1 LTKKNPLRVFLFSL
15 FVLSS
20 LPSLSQENEI
30 DSLASIINSCQPLDG
45 DSCETVIQELIESV
59 ENSSNQRLY
68 TYLLIHAGTAY
79 SGIGDFEKAEQL
91 LIEAKTISES
101 IGAADLN
108 ANSIDLLGT
117 TALMKGDYEQ
127 AISYFVS
134 SAKIWEELGDKAEL
148 ANVYLHA
155 STVFFNTNEL
165 KKSQY
170 YDRLVKD
177 IAEELDDDQLCMQV
191 MASSA
196 LNSMTY
202 GINYYLQNE
211 PDTAKLQTSL
221 DTLDFYFKKSEVE
234 YYEGLDF
241 ARKIGSQI
249 DELSLLNNLVVLTLN
264 MENNEKA
271 LEIAKKSEILSEV
284 IGDVNQIIQSKV
296 NIGSAYRRLG
306 KLDLAVEYGEE
317 SLALAKKNGLERKE
331 YVAKRTLYELYK
343 QMDNFSNA
351 NILLEEISAYDLRT
365 GNIERNKAIAE
376 IDAQYQLV
384 KKEKKII
391 ELGITNT
398 KTERQRNAITLG
410 ALLLSIFAF
419 LTFIFVKARRE
430 RNDKIE
436 FTEAL
441 ISAQEE
447 ERKRI
452 SRDLHDGVGQSLL
465 LMKKQMVSNHEVT
478 IENQQMISDTLEEV
492 RTISRDLHPFQLE
505 KFGITAS
512 INNVIEKVERSTELF
527 ISKEIINI
535 DEFIL
540 KRNQIHV
547 FRAIQEGLNNIIKH
561 AEATAARITIVE
573 KGTEL
578 VMKIADNGKG
588 YDHGSALIKSKS
600 LGLRTM
606 QERISSIGG
615 RIKTDK
621 NVPSGTILTFTIPK
635 TS

>member
-1 LTKKNPLRVFLFSL
+1 MRVFLFSL

-296 NIGSAYRRLG
+296 NIGSVYRRLG
-306 KLDLAVEYGEE
+306 KLDLAVKYGEE
-317 SLALAKKNGLERKE
+317 SLVLARKSKLERKE

-430 RNDKIE
+430 RNDKIQ

-535 DEFIL
+535 DAFIL

-615 RIKTDK
+615 RLKT
-621 NVPSGTILTFTIPK
+621 NQNIPSGTILTFTIPK

>member
-430 RNDKIE
+430 RTDKIE

>member
-1 LTKKNPLRVFLFSL
+1 MRVFLFSL
-15 FVLSS
+15 FVISS

-30 DSLASIINSCQPLDG
+30 DSLSQIINTCLPLDG
-45 DSCETVIQELIESV
+45 DSCQTVIQELIKSV
-59 ENSSNQRLY
+59 ENSSNQLLY
-68 TYLLIHAGTAY
+68 AHILIYAGEAY
-79 SGIGDFEKAEQL
+79 SDIGDFDKGERL
-91 LIEAKTISES
+91 LIKAKTISES
-101 IGAADLN
+101 IGAAALN
-108 ANSIDLLGT
+108 ANSTDLLGII
-117 TALMKGDYEQ
+117 ALGQGNYQE
-127 AISYFVS
+127 AISYFVG
-134 SAKIWEELGDKAEL
+134 SAKKWEEIGNKAEL
-148 ANVYLHA
+148 AKVYSHSA
-155 STVFFNTNEL
+155 TVFFNINEL
-165 KKSQY
+165 KKAQH
-170 YDRLVKD
+170 YDSLIKD
-177 IAEELDDDQLCMQV
+177 IAEELDDDQLRMDIL
-191 MASSA
+191 ANTA
-196 LNSMTY
+196 LYSMTY
-202 GINYYLQNE
+202 GINYYLKNE
-211 PDTAKLQTSL
+211 QDTSNLQTTL
-221 DTLDFYFKKSEVE
+221 DTLDFYFNKSEVE

-241 ARKIGSQI
+241 AKKIGSQI
-249 DELSLLNNLVVLTLN
+249 AELSLLNNLIALTLN

-271 LEIAKKSEILSEV
+271 LHLAEKSEILSEL

-296 NIGSAYRRLG
+296 NIGSVYRRLG
-306 KLDLAVEYGEE
+306 KLDLAVKYGEE
-317 SLALAKKNGLERKE
+317 SLVLARKSKLERKE
-331 YVAKRTLYELYK
+331 YIAQRTLYELYK

-391 ELGITNT
+391 ELGITNI
-398 KTERQRNAITLG
+398 KTERQRNAIILG

-535 DEFIL
+535 DAFIL

-588 YDHGSALIKSKS
+588 YDHESALIKSKS

-615 RIKTDK
+615 RLKT
-621 NVPSGTILTFTIPK
+621 NQNIPSGTILTFTIPK

>member
-535 DEFIL
+535 DAFIL

>member
-1 LTKKNPLRVFLFSL
+1 MRVFLFSL
-15 FVLSS
+15 FVISS

-30 DSLASIINSCQPLDG
+30 DSLIQIINTCLPLDG
-45 DSCETVIQELIESV
+45 DSCQTVIQELIKSV

-68 TYLLIHAGTAY
+68 AYILIYAGEAY
-79 SGIGDFEKAEQL
+79 SDIGDFDKGERL
-91 LIEAKTISES
+91 LIKAKTISES
-101 IGAADLN
+101 IGATALD
-108 ANSIDLLGT
+108 ANSTDLLGII
-117 TALMKGDYEQ
+117 ALGQGNYQE
-127 AISYFVS
+127 AISYFVG
-134 SAKIWEELGDKAEL
+134 SAKKWEETGNKAEL
-148 ANVYLHA
+148 AKVYSHSA
-155 STVFFNTNEL
+155 TVFFNINEL
-165 KKSQY
+165 KKAQHYES
-170 YDRLVKD
+170 LIKD
-177 IAEELDDDQLCMQV
+177 IAEELDDDQLRV
-191 MASSA
+191 DVLANTA
-196 LNSMTY
+196 LYSMTY
-202 GINYYLQNE
+202 GINYYLKNE
-211 PDTAKLQTSL
+211 QDTSNLQTTL
-221 DTLDFYFKKSEVE
+221 DTLDFYFNKSEVE

-249 DELSLLNNLVVLTLN
+249 AELSLLNNLIALTLN

-271 LEIAKKSEILSEV
+271 LQLAKKSEILSEV

-296 NIGSAYRRLG
+296 NIGSVYRRLG
-306 KLDLAVEYGEE
+306 KLDLAVKYGEE
-317 SLALAKKNGLERKE
+317 SLVLARKSKLERKE

-430 RNDKIE
+430 RNDKIQ

-465 LMKKQMVSNHEVT
+465 LMKRQMVSNHEVT

-535 DEFIL
+535 DAFIL

-615 RIKTDK
+615 RLKT
-621 NVPSGTILTFTIPK
+621 NQNIPSGTILTFTIPK

>member
-15 FVLSS
+15 FLLSS

>member
-1 LTKKNPLRVFLFSL
+1 M
-15 FVLSS
+15 
-20 LPSLSQENEI
+20 
-30 DSLASIINSCQPLDG
+30 
-45 DSCETVIQELIESV
+45 LI
-59 ENSSNQRLY
+59 L
-68 TYLLIHAGTAY
+68 
-79 SGIGDFEKAEQL
+79 
-91 LIEAKTISES
+91 
-101 IGAADLN
+101 
-108 ANSIDLLGT
+108 
-117 TALMKGDYEQ
+117 
-127 AISYFVS
+127 
-134 SAKIWEELGDKAEL
+134 
-148 ANVYLHA
+148 
-155 STVFFNTNEL
+155 
-165 KKSQY
+165 
-170 YDRLVKD
+170 
-177 IAEELDDDQLCMQV
+177 
-191 MASSA
+191 
-196 LNSMTY
+196 
-202 GINYYLQNE
+202 
-211 PDTAKLQTSL
+211 
-221 DTLDFYFKKSEVE
+221 
-234 YYEGLDF
+234 
-241 ARKIGSQI
+241 ARK
-249 DELSLLNNLVVLTLN
+249 
-264 MENNEKA
+264 
-271 LEIAKKSEILSEV
+271 
-284 IGDVNQIIQSKV
+284 SK
-296 NIGSAYRRLG
+296 
-306 KLDLAVEYGEE
+306 
-317 SLALAKKNGLERKE
+317 LERKE

-430 RNDKIE
+430 RNDKIQ

-465 LMKKQMVSNHEVT
+465 LMKRQMVSNHEVT

-535 DEFIL
+535 DAFIL

-615 RIKTDK
+615 RLKT
-621 NVPSGTILTFTIPK
+621 NQNTFRLEQ
-635 TS
+635 S

>member
-1 LTKKNPLRVFLFSL
+1 MLVPF
-15 FVLSS
+15 
-20 LPSLSQENEI
+20 
-30 DSLASIINSCQPLDG
+30 
-45 DSCETVIQELIESV
+45 
-59 ENSSNQRLY
+59 
-68 TYLLIHAGTAY
+68 
-79 SGIGDFEKAEQL
+79 
-91 LIEAKTISES
+91 
-101 IGAADLN
+101 
-108 ANSIDLLGT
+108 
-117 TALMKGDYEQ
+117 
-127 AISYFVS
+127 
-134 SAKIWEELGDKAEL
+134 
-148 ANVYLHA
+148 
-155 STVFFNTNEL
+155 FFNTNEL

-177 IAEELDDDQLCMQV
+177 IAEELDDDQLRIQV

-221 DTLDFYFKKSEVE
+221 DTLDFYFKNSEVE

-249 DELSLLNNLVVLTLN
+249 DEISLLNNLVVLSLN

-317 SLALAKKNGLERKE
+317 SLVLAKKNGLERKE

-398 KTERQRNAITLG
+398 KTERQRNAIILG

-430 RNDKIE
+430 RNDKIQ

-441 ISAQEE
+441 IFAQEE

-535 DEFIL
+535 DAFIL

-561 AEATAARITIVE
+561 AEATAARVTIVE

-588 YDHGSALIKSKS
+588 YDHGSALIKSES

-615 RIKTDK
+615 RLKTDQ

>member
-1 LTKKNPLRVFLFSL
+1 MRVFLFSL
-15 FVLSS
+15 FVISS

-30 DSLASIINSCQPLDG
+30 DSLSQIINTCLPLDG
-45 DSCETVIQELIESV
+45 DSCQTVIQELIKSV
-59 ENSSNQRLY
+59 ENSSNQLLY
-68 TYLLIHAGTAY
+68 AHILIYAGEAY
-79 SGIGDFEKAEQL
+79 SDIGDFDKGERL
-91 LIEAKTISES
+91 LIKAKTISES
-101 IGAADLN
+101 IGAAALN
-108 ANSIDLLGT
+108 ANSTDLLGII
-117 TALMKGDYEQ
+117 ALGQGNYQE
-127 AISYFVS
+127 AISYFVG
-134 SAKIWEELGDKAEL
+134 SAKKWEETGNKAEL
-148 ANVYLHA
+148 AKVYSHSA
-155 STVFFNTNEL
+155 TVFFNINEL
-165 KKSQY
+165 KKAQH
-170 YDRLVKD
+170 YDSLIKD
-177 IAEELDDDQLCMQV
+177 IAEELDDDQLRMDIL
-191 MASSA
+191 ANTA
-196 LNSMTY
+196 LYSMTY
-202 GINYYLQNE
+202 GINYYLKNE
-211 PDTAKLQTSL
+211 QDTSNLQTTL
-221 DTLDFYFKKSEVE
+221 DTLDFYFNKSEVE

-249 DELSLLNNLVVLTLN
+249 AELSLLNNLIALTLN

-535 DEFIL
+535 DAFIL

-561 AEATAARITIVE
+561 AEATAARVTIVE

-615 RIKTDK
+615 RLKT
-621 NVPSGTILTFTIPK
+621 NQNIPSGTILTFTIPK

>member
-1 LTKKNPLRVFLFSL
+1 
-15 FVLSS
+15 
-20 LPSLSQENEI
+20 
-30 DSLASIINSCQPLDG
+30 
-45 DSCETVIQELIESV
+45 
-59 ENSSNQRLY
+59 
-68 TYLLIHAGTAY
+68 
-79 SGIGDFEKAEQL
+79 
-91 LIEAKTISES
+91 
-101 IGAADLN
+101 
-108 ANSIDLLGT
+108 
-117 TALMKGDYEQ
+117 
-127 AISYFVS
+127 
-134 SAKIWEELGDKAEL
+134 
-148 ANVYLHA
+148 
-155 STVFFNTNEL
+155 
-165 KKSQY
+165 
-170 YDRLVKD
+170 
-177 IAEELDDDQLCMQV
+177 
-191 MASSA
+191 
-196 LNSMTY
+196 
-202 GINYYLQNE
+202 
-211 PDTAKLQTSL
+211 
-221 DTLDFYFKKSEVE
+221 
-234 YYEGLDF
+234 
-241 ARKIGSQI
+241 
-249 DELSLLNNLVVLTLN
+249 
-264 MENNEKA
+264 
-271 LEIAKKSEILSEV
+271 
-284 IGDVNQIIQSKV
+284 
-296 NIGSAYRRLG
+296 
-306 KLDLAVEYGEE
+306 
-317 SLALAKKNGLERKE
+317 
-331 YVAKRTLYELYK
+331 
-343 QMDNFSNA
+343 
-351 NILLEEISAYDLRT
+351 LLEEISAYDLRT

>member
-1 LTKKNPLRVFLFSL
+1 MKVFLLCLYLISATP
-15 FVLSS
+15 VLS
-20 LPSLSQENEI
+20 QTNEI

-68 TYLLIHAGTAY
+68 AYLLIHAGTAY

-91 LIEAKTISES
+91 LIEAKTISDS
-101 IGAADLN
+101 TGAADLN

-117 TALMKGDYEQ
+117 IALGKGEYEQ

-148 ANVYLHA
+148 AQVYLHA
-155 STVFFNTNEL
+155 SAVFFNTNEL

-177 IAEELDDDQLCMQV
+177 IAEELDDDQLRMQV

>member
-1 LTKKNPLRVFLFSL
+1 MRVFLFSL
-15 FVLSS
+15 FVISS

-30 DSLASIINSCQPLDG
+30 DSLSQIINTCLPLDG
-45 DSCETVIQELIESV
+45 DSCQTVIQELIKSV
-59 ENSSNQRLY
+59 ENSSNQLLY
-68 TYLLIHAGTAY
+68 AHILIYAGEAY
-79 SGIGDFEKAEQL
+79 SDIGDFDKGERL
-91 LIEAKTISES
+91 LIKAKTISES
-101 IGAADLN
+101 IGATALN
-108 ANSIDLLGT
+108 ANSTDLLGII
-117 TALMKGDYEQ
+117 ALGQGNYQE
-127 AISYFVS
+127 AISYFVG
-134 SAKIWEELGDKAEL
+134 SAKKWEEIGNKAEL
-148 ANVYLHA
+148 AKVYSHSA
-155 STVFFNTNEL
+155 TVFFNINEL
-165 KKSQY
+165 KKAQH
-170 YDRLVKD
+170 YDSLIKD
-177 IAEELDDDQLCMQV
+177 IAEELDDDQLRMDIL
-191 MASSA
+191 ANTA
-196 LNSMTY
+196 LYSMTY
-202 GINYYLQNE
+202 GINYYLKNE
-211 PDTAKLQTSL
+211 QDTSNLQTTL
-221 DTLDFYFKKSEVE
+221 DTLDFYFNKSEVE

-249 DELSLLNNLVVLTLN
+249 AELSLLNNLIALTLN

-271 LEIAKKSEILSEV
+271 LHLAEKSEILSEV

-535 DEFIL
+535 DAFIL

-615 RIKTDK
+615 RLKT
-621 NVPSGTILTFTIPK
+621 NQNIPSGTILTFTIPK

>member
-1 LTKKNPLRVFLFSL
+1 MRVFLFSL
-15 FVLSS
+15 FVISS

-30 DSLASIINSCQPLDG
+30 DSLSQIINTCLPLDG
-45 DSCETVIQELIESV
+45 DSCQTVIQELIKSV

-68 TYLLIHAGTAY
+68 AHILIYAGEAY
-79 SGIGDFEKAEQL
+79 SDIGDFDKGERL
-91 LIEAKTISES
+91 LIKAKTISES
-101 IGAADLN
+101 IGATALD
-108 ANSIDLLGT
+108 ANSTDLLGII
-117 TALMKGDYEQ
+117 ALGQGNYQE
-127 AISYFVS
+127 AISYFVG
-134 SAKIWEELGDKAEL
+134 SAKKWEEIGNKAEL
-148 ANVYLHA
+148 AKVYSHSA
-155 STVFFNTNEL
+155 TVFFNINEL
-165 KKSQY
+165 KKAQH
-170 YDRLVKD
+170 YDSLIKD
-177 IAEELDDDQLCMQV
+177 IAEELDDDQLRMDIL
-191 MASSA
+191 ANTA
-196 LNSMTY
+196 LYSMTY
-202 GINYYLQNE
+202 GINYYLKNE
-211 PDTAKLQTSL
+211 QDTSNLQTTL
-221 DTLDFYFKKSEVE
+221 DTLDFYFNKSEIE

-241 ARKIGSQI
+241 AKKIGSQI
-249 DELSLLNNLVVLTLN
+249 AELSLLNNLIALTLN

-271 LEIAKKSEILSEV
+271 LHLAEKSEILSEV

-351 NILLEEISAYDLRT
+351 NILLEEISAYDSRT

-535 DEFIL
+535 DAFIL

-561 AEATAARITIVE
+561 AEATAARVTIVE

-615 RIKTDK
+615 RLKT
-621 NVPSGTILTFTIPK
+621 NQNIPSGTILTFTIPK

>member
-430 RNDKIE
+430 RNDKIQ

-465 LMKKQMVSNHEVT
+465 LMKRQMVSNHEVT